1 MCKSNF
7 ISQGSK
13 IATFMVIGQDS
24 GHKDNRT
31 RTLLRNENTM
41 VNKTPKGKAEQILT
55 LGIFPISN

>member
-7 ISQGSK
+7 K
-13 IATFMVIGQDS
+13 LPLLWFIGQDS